1 MSSRKSALPSDN
13 DKQQQ
18 PRFLMGSGRGGSGKS
33 LCLSY
38 MIERCLQHSRRPLIA
53 DLDRTNR
60 TLSQLYPEAFTCE
73 EASDSAVMHSCI
85 QFLDAMIASQTSAI
99 MDIGGGDF
107 IGLKILTELSIVD
120 LLQANNFKVTF
131 LFPVGSD
138 PDYLAPVARL
148 LEMNLL
154 EGADIIM
161 ALNGALADESSTGMA
176 GFKSLADAP
185 EIKAIREMGGQL
197 VFMPKLPGA
206 RVLAEHRLTL
216 SQAAADHPAEDGFRL
231 GVTRSF
237 QVRRWLAEMDQSFDR
252 ITGIL
257 P

>member
-1 MSSRKSALPSDN
+1 MSSNKSDPPSHN
-13 DKQQQ
+13 DTQQQ

-60 TLSQLYPEAFTCE
+60 TLSELYPEAFTCE

-85 QFLDAMIASQTSAI
+85 QFLDTIINAQESAI

-107 IGLKILTELSIVD
+107 IGLKMLTELSIVD
-120 LLQANNFKVTF
+120 LLQTHNFKVTF

-148 LEMNLL
+148 LDMNLL

-161 ALNGALADESSTGMA
+161 AFNGALADESSTGMA
-176 GFKSLADAP
+176 GFKNLANAP
-185 EIKAIREMGGQL
+185 EIKAIRNMGGQL

-216 SQAAADHPAEDGFRL
+216 SRAAADQPAKDGFRL

-237 QVRRWLAEMDQSFDR
+237 QVRRWLTEMDQSFNR
-252 ITGIL
+252 IAEIL